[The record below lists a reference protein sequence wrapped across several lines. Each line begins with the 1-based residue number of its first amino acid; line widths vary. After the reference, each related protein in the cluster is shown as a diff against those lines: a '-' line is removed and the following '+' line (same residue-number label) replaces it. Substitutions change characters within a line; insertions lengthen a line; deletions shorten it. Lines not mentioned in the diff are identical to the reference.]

1 MRKPARLQG
10 YIDLARDGKF
20 VLLSQAL
27 EGGLC
32 SSACSFTQ
40 GLIDPALIAL
50 YPLLQRRHRAR
61 RLFGELVEGL
71 LQPEWDPRARER
83 LTPPGRFASSVT
95 ATGSATATAIDV
107 VPIM

>member
-1 MRKPARLQG
+1 MRKPTRMQG

-32 SSACSFTQ
+32 SSARSFTQ

-71 LQPEWDPRARER
+71 LQPEWDARAGGR
-83 LTPPGRFASSVT
+83 LMSSGKDRLVCHVNRQRH
-95 ATGSATATAIDV
+95 GSRD
-107 VPIM
+107 